1 MGYWQSEDAWSLV
14 EMVMKCVAVVQGRA
28 MQGVISYLKLRNKS
42 RMFSSL
48 APSALVSAGAGCSS
62 FSL

>member
-42 RMFSSL
+42 RMFL